1 MTRASIIVINWNG
14 AAFLDTCLEAL
25 LAQVGS
31 EDEIIVVDNNST
43 DNSVGLLRAR
53 FPGVKLLCNER
64 NLGYAGGANVGL
76 RAAQGDVCILLNPDV
91 QVHAGWLA
99 ALKDALQDERAGV
112 VGCKLFYPGDEVIQH
127 AGGIIHFPRATADHY
142 GYRQRD
148 EGQWNQAR
156 KVDYV
161 TGAALAL
168 RRDLLDKV
176 GFFDEGFYPAYY
188 EEVDFCFRV
197 REAGY
202 QVRYVP
208 GAVATH
214 YEHAALGEESEHYIR
229 FFHRNRLRFVLK
241 HYEPQRFLNDFLPA
255 EMDWLRQ
262 GAPFRARH
270 VLGSVYLDA
279 MLSYPRLYLDHGA
292 VSDESDSD
300 TVNVILEALA
310 GLRDQISSSCI

>member
-1 MTRASIIVINWNG
+1 MTPASMIVINWNG
-14 AAFLDTCLEAL
+14 AAFLRGCLEAL
-25 LAQVGS
+25 LVQAMD
-31 EDEIIVVDNNST
+31 EDEIVVVDNNST
-43 DNSVGLLRAR
+43 DHSVELLRTD

-76 RAAQGDVCILLNPDV
+76 RAAQGEVLVLLNPDV

-99 ALKDALQDERAGV
+99 ALKDALKDEWVGV
-112 VGCKLFYPGDEVIQH
+112 AGCKLLYPGDEIIQH
-127 AGGIIHFPRATADHY
+127 AGGMINFPLATADHY

-148 EGQWNQAR
+148 EGQWDQER
-156 KVDYV
+156 EVDYV

-168 RRDLLDKV
+168 RRDVLGKA

-214 YEHAALGEESEHYIR
+214 YEYASVQEASLRYLR
-229 FFHRNRLRFVLK
+229 LFHRNRLRFVLK
-241 HYEPQRFLNDFLPA
+241 HCEPRGFLDDFIPA
-255 EMDWLRQ
+255 ETVWLKEKATLNERL
-262 GAPFRARH
+262 
-270 VLGSVYLDA
+270 VLLHVYLVS
-279 MLSYPRLYLDHGA
+279 MLACPGLYLNAWVGHDDRSA
-292 VSDESDSD
+292 DV
-300 TVNVILEALA
+300 VNRVIEALA
-310 GLRDQISSSCI
+310 GLRGHVWRS